1 MDHFLTEQQ
10 SFEEIMMEVARYQQL
25 ADEIQL
31 DSCKVS
37 LSIYIKVQ
45 NIIDLSI
52 NSVVISVLVTF
63 RHFINF
69 FFFLIHAQVLI

>member
-25 ADEIQL
+25 ADKIQL

-52 NSVVISVLVTF
+52 NSVVISMLVTF
-63 RHFINF
+63 RHFINV
-69 FFFLIHAQVLI
+69 FFFLIETQVLI